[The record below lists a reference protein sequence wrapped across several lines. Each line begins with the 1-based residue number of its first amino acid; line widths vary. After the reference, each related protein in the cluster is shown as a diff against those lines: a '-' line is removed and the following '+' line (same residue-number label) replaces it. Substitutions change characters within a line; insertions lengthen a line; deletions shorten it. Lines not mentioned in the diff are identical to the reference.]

1 MAIAQQ
7 MPGTRLSF
15 VVVKLEGTLRRMVT
29 SWTKKDG
36 LVPKEVPVPAG
47 NLVYFPRGH
56 VLRLS
61 DEALVHYGLNKK
73 PRMINMQGLHDPESP
88 LGKMLAAQDDAAR
101 ANAYN
106 DLEQAV
112 MHLAI
117 AKSGPVIMPEMVK
130 KMRFVE
136 AKDYTTKG
144 KEAA

>member
-1 MAIAQQ
+1 MAIGPM

-15 VVVKLEGTLRRMVT
+15 VVVKLDGTLTRQIT
-29 SWTKKDG
+29 TWTKKEG
-36 LVPKEVPVPAG
+36 LVKKEMPVPAG

-61 DEALVHYGLNKK
+61 DEQLVHYNLNKK
-73 PRMINMQGLHDPESP
+73 PRMINLQGLHDPESP
-88 LGKMLAAQDDAAR
+88 VGKMMMAQDDATR

-136 AKDYTTKG
+136 AKDYTTKN
-144 KEAA
+144 KVA

>member
-1 MAIAQQ
+1 M
-7 MPGTRLSF
+7 
-15 VVVKLEGTLRRMVT
+15 
-29 SWTKKDG
+29 KK
-36 LVPKEVPVPAG
+36 EMPVPAG

-61 DEALVHYGLNKK
+61 DEQLVHYNLNKK
-73 PRMINMQGLHDPESP
+73 PRMINLQGLHDPESP
-88 LGKMLAAQDDAAR
+88 VGKMMMAQDDATR

-136 AKDYTTKG
+136 AKDYTTKSHN
-144 KEAA
+144 KAA